1 MTGKEL
7 ISLYKSGKE
16 IQVEFT
22 EEVLEQE
29 TRFEEGMRAY
39 ISGITEPDEEGMIII
54 QFEERGY
61 KEFNKSMETPKYF
74 TGEPGVYEKY
84 SDSKYHKSFN
94 GKETLYEMDYL
105 EMEKFT
111 IIDEGSKEL
120 FQRYLKE
127 GQEMSYVN
135 WLESLVLKH

>member
-1 MTGKEL
+1 MNHKEL

-22 EEVLEQE
+22 AKILDQE
-29 TRFEEGMRAY
+29 TRFEKGMRAY

-61 KEFNKSMETPKYF
+61 KEFNKSMETPIYLTDK
-74 TGEPGVYEKY
+74 PGVYEKF
-84 SDSKYHKSFN
+84 SDSKYSRDFN
-94 GKETLYEMDYL
+94 GKVDVYEMDYL

-111 IIDEGSKEL
+111 IIDDGSKEL

-127 GQEMSYVN
+127 GQGKSYVN